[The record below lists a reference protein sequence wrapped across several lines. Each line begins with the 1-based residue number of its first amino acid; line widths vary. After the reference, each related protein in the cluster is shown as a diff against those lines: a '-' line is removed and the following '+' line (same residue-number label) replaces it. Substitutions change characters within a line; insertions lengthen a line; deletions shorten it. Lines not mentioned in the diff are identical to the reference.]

1 MLERGFRRR
10 VRRLEGLQETLPVPL
25 PQHRRGKNLPDPKRA
40 LVLLLRLG
48 RSKLNYFV
56 SIYFLH
62 KTYICISCGILTC
75 CNYYIKIEKAATAVI
90 VAVADDDDD
99 DDASNEGSADS
110 DFPTETKLGSY
121 VGVALGL
128 GMIVSLIL
136 VVLCCGLVAH
146 CRERSRT
153 RTLLR
158 VIKVGQENIYFFYI
172 LFNRFFF
179 FF

>member
-25 PQHRRGKNLPDPKRA
+25 PQHRRGKNLPYPKRA

-90 VAVADDDDD
+90 VAVAADDDDD
-99 DDASNEGSADS
+99 EGSADS

-158 VIKVGQENIYFFYI
+158 VIKVSQENIYFFIFYLI
-172 LFNRFFF
+172 GFF
-179 FF
+179 

>member
-10 VRRLEGLQETLPVPL
+10 VRRLEGLQETLPVSL

-56 SIYFLH
+56 SNYFLH
-62 KTYICISCGILTC
+62 IYISCGILTF

-158 VIKVGQENIYFFYI
+158 VIKVGQENIYFFIFYLI
-172 LFNRFFF
+172 VFF
-179 FF
+179 

>member
-1 MLERGFRRR
+1 M
-10 VRRLEGLQETLPVPL
+10 
-25 PQHRRGKNLPDPKRA
+25 
-40 LVLLLRLG
+40 
-48 RSKLNYFV
+48 
-56 SIYFLH
+56 YFLW
-62 KTYICISCGILTC
+62 YILTC

-90 VAVADDDDD
+90 VAVANDDDD
-99 DDASNEGSADS
+99 EGSADS

-158 VIKVGQENIYFFYI
+158 VIKVSQENIYFFIFYLI
-172 LFNRFFF
+172 VFF
-179 FF
+179 

>member
-1 MLERGFRRR
+1 MLEGGFRRR

-56 SIYFLH
+56 SNYFLH
-62 KTYICISCGILTC
+62 KNYICISCGILTC

-90 VAVADDDDD
+90 VAVAADDDDD
-99 DDASNEGSADS
+99 DEGSADS

-158 VIKVGQENIYFFYI
+158 VIKVSQENIYFFIFYLI
-172 LFNRFFF
+172 GFFLIKTV
-179 FF
+179 

>member
-1 MLERGFRRR
+1 M
-10 VRRLEGLQETLPVPL
+10 
-25 PQHRRGKNLPDPKRA
+25 
-40 LVLLLRLG
+40 
-48 RSKLNYFV
+48 
-56 SIYFLH
+56 YFLW
-62 KTYICISCGILTC
+62 YILTC

-90 VAVADDDDD
+90 VAVADDD

-158 VIKVGQENIYFFYI
+158 VIKVSQENIYFFIFYLI
-172 LFNRFFF
+172 VVFF
-179 FF
+179 

>member
-25 PQHRRGKNLPDPKRA
+25 PQHRRGKNLPYPKRA

-90 VAVADDDDD
+90 VAVADD

-158 VIKVGQENIYFFYI
+158 VIKVSQENIYFFIFYLI
-172 LFNRFFF
+172 VVFFIKAV
-179 FF
+179 